1 MKYQKITYPNNKWI
15 ICEKDLNI
23 EKPKQTYTF
32 AFDTE
37 TFLYLDGKKL
47 SQNEVLEK
55 LKGIDISEIR
65 KRVTTNV
72 WCWQI
77 YDEYNG
83 FFMTNDFYKF
93 LNYICLCQYKFGW
106 CYNAKFD
113 MRISSGHRIMAELI
127 FW

>member
-55 LKGIDISEIR
+55 LKGIDISEIK
-65 KRVTTNV
+65 KRVNTNV
-72 WCWQI
+72 WC
-77 YDEYNG
+77 
-83 FFMTNDFYKF
+83 
-93 LNYICLCQYKFGW
+93 
-106 CYNAKFD
+106 
-113 MRISSGHRIMAELI
+113 
-127 FW
+127 